1 MTENLDL
8 LTRDD
13 FQALAQSSRALTKE
27 LSLEILLNTIL
38 DTAGKLTNSPET
50 SIILRNERQPTLYF
64 AAATGEEAEWVLS
77 SFGLHSDRQVPID
90 GSKAGEVYKSGISMV
105 ENIVKDHFGG
115 VDDETNKITK
125 SMVCVPLVVGDSRLG
140 VMQVLN
146 KIDGDYSERDRI
158 ILEYFADQA
167 SVAIRN
173 ARLVESL
180 LAHSGLYGSSRQ
192 TDKLIAR
199 MNELEQEAHSE
210 TLSVLFADMR
220 GFTQLCQSLLDP
232 GIVQERLSEFITI
245 LSHAVLDH
253 DGIVNKVLGD
263 GVMALFQGKDCS
275 ERAVK
280 CSFYMVREFELMK
293 GRWNEES
300 NQQLDFLDLGVGI
313 VTDQVILGGIG
324 SGDMRDYTAIGTAVN
339 LSAAFESNAR
349 NGKRILCD
357 QVTYRNAKDII
368 VAADDAVDFLLQ
380 KPGQDVGVKY
390 KCYNIRELDSD
401 KSVSVFL
408 SHSHEDSHF
417 IEKKLLEPLKKRGIR
432 TWYSTADIPKGALW
446 TAEIRKAISES
457 NWMAVI
463 VSRNSAQS
471 KWVRREIDLGV
482 ASGHLDNRIIPIII
496 DDTSPGDVNDYLA
509 AMQAIDLSS
518 SPDAEKILADRF
530 SKLGPT

>member
-77 SFGLHSDRQVPID
+77 SFGLHSDQQVPID
-90 GSKAGEVYKSGISMV
+90 GSKAGEVYKSGVSMV
-105 ENIVKDHFGG
+105 ENIVKNHFGG

-199 MNELEQEAHSE
+199 MNELEQ
-210 TLSVLFADMR
+210 
-220 GFTQLCQSLLDP
+220 
-232 GIVQERLSEFITI
+232 
-245 LSHAVLDH
+245 
-253 DGIVNKVLGD
+253 
-263 GVMALFQGKDCS
+263 
-275 ERAVK
+275 
-280 CSFYMVREFELMK
+280 
-293 GRWNEES
+293 
-300 NQQLDFLDLGVGI
+300 
-313 VTDQVILGGIG
+313 
-324 SGDMRDYTAIGTAVN
+324 
-339 LSAAFESNAR
+339 
-349 NGKRILCD
+349 
-357 QVTYRNAKDII
+357 
-368 VAADDAVDFLLQ
+368 
-380 KPGQDVGVKY
+380 
-390 KCYNIRELDSD
+390 
-401 KSVSVFL
+401 
-408 SHSHEDSHF
+408 
-417 IEKKLLEPLKKRGIR
+417 
-432 TWYSTADIPKGALW
+432 
-446 TAEIRKAISES
+446 
-457 NWMAVI
+457 
-463 VSRNSAQS
+463 
-471 KWVRREIDLGV
+471 
-482 ASGHLDNRIIPIII
+482 
-496 DDTSPGDVNDYLA
+496 
-509 AMQAIDLSS
+509 
-518 SPDAEKILADRF
+518 
-530 SKLGPT
+530 